1 MKKLRAGIVGATGMV
16 GQRFITLLENHPYFE
31 ISVLAA
37 SPRSAGKPYSEAVGG
52 RWKMATPMPECVR
65 DMTVYN
71 AADVETVSSLCDFI
85 FCAVDLKKD
94 EVLAL
99 EEAYAKA
106 ETPVVSNNSANR
118 GVPDVPMLIPEIND
132 SHLAVIPY
140 QQKRLGTTR
149 GFICVK
155 PNCSIQS
162 YVPMLTPLL
171 RFGIKRVIVST
182 YQAIS
187 GSGKTLAET
196 PEMHDNVKP
205 YISGEEA
212 KSELEPM
219 KIWGTVKNGLIVN
232 EKNIKISAHCVR
244 VPVSDGHL
252 ASVFVEFEEKPT
264 KAQIIEAWKNFKGKP
279 QLLSLPS
286 APEQFITYFEE
297 EDRPQTALDRD
308 IGNGMGVSVGRLCDD
323 TIFDYKFIG
332 LSHNTLRGA
341 AGGALLCAELLCKE
355 GYLTS
360 K

>member
-52 RWKMATPMPECVR
+52 RWKMATPIPECVR